1 MWKRITHRLAN
12 IVLPRH
18 AEASFSQEG
27 EDMLL
32 RRIFEGQSTG
42 FYVDVGAHHPERF
55 SNTNY
60 FYRRGWRGINVEPN
74 PDASNVFAQARSR
87 DINLQCGIAEKAGS
101 LKYYRFDE
109 PALNS
114 FDSALVENR
123 LLNTHYRV
131 VQEIVVPV
139 VRLDHILENHLPA
152 GMDIDFLTI
161 DVEGFDLQVL
171 KSNDWDRFR
180 PVCVLAELLSSDL
193 EDVISNEVF
202 VFLKSHGYKAFS
214 KTLNTWIFKRAQ

>member
-1 MWKRITHRLAN
+1 MLKRITRRLAN
-12 IVLPRH
+12 SVLPRH

-27 EDMLL
+27 EDMVL
-32 RRIFEGQSTG
+32 RRIFEGQPNG

-74 PDASNVFAQARSR
+74 PDASKAFTQARRR
-87 DINLQCGIAEKAGS
+87 DINLQCGIAEQAGT

-114 FDSALVENR
+114 FDRALVENR

-131 VQEIVVPV
+131 VQETDVPV
-139 VRLDHILENHLPA
+139 LRLDHILENHLPA
-152 GMDIDFLTI
+152 GIGIDFLTI

-180 PVCVLAELLSSDL
+180 PVCILAELLSSDL
-193 EDVISNEVF
+193 EGVGSNEVF

-214 KTLNTWIFKRAQ
+214 KTLNTWIFKRE